1 MQYKVYS
8 AYMNVLI
15 NLLDIKDKKYA
26 EKVRLT
32 SSAIIKKSE
41 KEDKQASKASG
52 NESSVEI
59 IAETVGTGKKDT
71 PPEEKVEAPVEN
83 AGATK

>member
-1 MQYKVYS
+1 MTKS
-8 AYMNVLI
+8 
-15 NLLDIKDKKYA
+15 
-26 EKVRLT
+26 EKNKQEETPVDN
-32 SSAIIKKSE
+32 KSE

-59 IAETVGTGKKDT
+59 KAETVVTGKKDT
-71 PPEEKVEAPVEN
+71 PPEEKVEVPVEN